1 VIILNKSYE
10 NLDIAIG
17 LEPQSIIST
26 NVTGPY
32 YNMAEYRECLAVTNI
47 GNITAGG
54 TVATQLIQASSSTG
68 ASAADL
74 TSRVATVAANVKV
87 KALSVTL
94 SGGEAGDTITFVV
107 DGTTNTYT
115 GQAGQE
121 SSGGLFSSTG
131 DDTADAEG
139 IVLCANDSTVGFADK
154 AEITSAAAVITVQ
167 AKDGFYLDSVAET
180 GAFTTFA
187 TTKANSY
194 VWFSGEELTTGLPF
208 VATKITTASNTGI
221 CSTVLIRGKK
231 KGAIDEKVGAQ
242 YPAAI

>member
-1 VIILNKSYE
+1 MNKSYE

-17 LEPQSIIST
+17 LEPQSIAST

-54 TVATQLIQASSSTG
+54 TVACQIRQAATSTG
-68 ASAADL
+68 ESVADL

-87 KALSVTL
+87 KALTVTC
-94 SGGEAGDTITFVV
+94 SGGTSGDTITFTI
-107 DGTTNTYT
+107 DGTAYAYT
-115 GQAGQE
+115 GAASAS
-121 SSGGLFSSTG
+121 SSGGEWSSTG
-131 DDTADAEG
+131 DDSADVVG
-139 IVLCANDSTVGFADK
+139 ILACINDPTVGFDTDK
-154 AEITSAAAVITVQ
+154 AFAAAADAVLTVE
-167 AKDGFYLDSVAET
+167 AKDGYYLDSIAET

-194 VWFSGEELTTGLPF
+194 VWFNGEELTTGLPF
-208 VATKITTASNTGI
+208 IATKVTTASNTGI

>member
-1 VIILNKSYE
+1 MNKSYE

-17 LEPQSIIST
+17 LEPQSIAST

-47 GNITAGG
+47 GNISAGG
-54 TVATQLIQASSSTG
+54 TVATQIRQAATSTG
-68 ASAADL
+68 ESVADL

-87 KALSVTL
+87 KAQTVTVTT
-94 SGGEAGDTITFVV
+94 GEAADIIAWTI
-107 DGTTNTYT
+107 DGTTYTYT
-115 GQAGQE
+115 AAD
-121 SSGGLFSSTG
+121 GGASTG
-131 DDTADAEG
+131 GEFSTTGTTTVTATNILAC
-139 IVLCANDSTVGFADK
+139 INDSVLGLDTDK
-154 AEITSAAAVITVQ
+154 AFATSDAAIVTIE
-167 AKDGFYLDSVAET
+167 AKDGYYLDSIAET
-180 GAFTTFA
+180 GDFTTIA

-208 VATKITTASNTGI
+208 IATKVTTASNTGI

>member
-1 VIILNKSYE
+1 MNKSYE

-17 LEPQSIIST
+17 LEPQSIAST

-47 GNITAGG
+47 GNISAGG
-54 TVATQLIQASSSTG
+54 TVATQIRQAATSTG
-68 ASAADL
+68 ESVADL

-87 KALSVTL
+87 KAQTVTVTT
-94 SGGEAGDTITFVV
+94 GEAADIIAWTI
-107 DGTTNTYT
+107 DGTTYTYT
-115 GQAGQE
+115 AAD
-121 SSGGLFSSTG
+121 GGASTG
-131 DDTADAEG
+131 GEFSTTGTTTVTATNILAC
-139 IVLCANDSTVGFADK
+139 INDSVLGLDTDK
-154 AEITSAAAVITVQ
+154 AFATSDAAIVTVE
-167 AKDGFYLDSVAET
+167 AKDGYYLDSIAET
-180 GAFTTFA
+180 GDFTTIA

-208 VATKITTASNTGI
+208 IATKVTTASNTGI

>member
-1 VIILNKSYE
+1 MNKSYE
-10 NLDIAIG
+10 NLDIVIG
-17 LEPQSIIST
+17 LEPQSIAST

-32 YNMAEYRECLAVTNI
+32 YDMAEYRECLAVTNI

-54 TVATQLIQASSSTG
+54 TVATQIRQAATSTG
-68 ASAADL
+68 GSVADL

-94 SGGEAGDTITFVV
+94 SGGTSGDTISFVV
-107 DGTTNTYT
+107 DGTTHTYT
-115 GQAGQE
+115 GQEGQS
-121 SSGGLFSSTG
+121 SSGGLWSSTG

-139 IVLCANDSTVGFADK
+139 IVLCANDSTVGFSDK
-154 AEITSAAAVITVQ
+154 AHITSSAAVITVQ
-167 AKDGFYLDSVAET
+167 ALDGYYIDSIAET
-180 GAFTTFA
+180 GSFTAFA

-194 VWFSGEELTTGLPF
+194 VWFSGEELTSGLPF
-208 VATKITTASNTGI
+208 IATKVTTASNTGI

>member
-1 VIILNKSYE
+1 MNKSYE

-17 LEPQSIIST
+17 LEPQSIAST

-47 GNITAGG
+47 GNISAGG
-54 TVATQLIQASSSTG
+54 TVATQIRQAATSTG
-68 ASAADL
+68 ESVADL

-87 KALSVTL
+87 KAQTVTVTT
-94 SGGEAGDTITFVV
+94 GEAADIIAWTI
-107 DGTTNTYT
+107 DGTTYTYT
-115 GQAGQE
+115 AAD
-121 SSGGLFSSTG
+121 GGASTG
-131 DDTADAEG
+131 GEFSTTGTTTVTATNILAC
-139 IVLCANDSTVGFADK
+139 INDSVLGLDTDK
-154 AEITSAAAVITVQ
+154 AFATSDAAIVTIE
-167 AKDGFYLDSVAET
+167 AKNGYYLDSIAET
-180 GAFTTFA
+180 GDFTTIA

-208 VATKITTASNTGI
+208 IATKVTTASNTGI

>member
-1 VIILNKSYE
+1 MNKSYE

-54 TVATQLIQASSSTG
+54 TVATQIRQAATSTG
-68 ASAADL
+68 GSAADL

-94 SGGEAGDTITFVV
+94 SGGETGDTITFVV
-107 DGTTNTYT
+107 DGTTHTYE

-121 SSGGLFSSTG
+121 SSGGLWSSTG
-131 DDTADAEG
+131 DDTADAVG
-139 IVLCANDSTVGFADK
+139 IVLCANDSTVGFSDK
-154 AEITSAAAVITVQ
+154 ADITSAAAVITVQ
-167 AKDGFYLDSVAET
+167 ALDGYYLDSIAES
-180 GAFTTFA
+180 GSFTTFA

-194 VWFSGEELTTGLPF
+194 VWFDSLEQTNTLPY
-208 VATKITTASNTGI
+208 VAVKVTTASNTGI

>member
-1 VIILNKSYE
+1 LNKSYE

-17 LEPQSIIST
+17 LEPQSIAST

-47 GNITAGG
+47 GNISAGG
-54 TVATQLIQASSSTG
+54 TVATQIRQAATSTG
-68 ASAADL
+68 ESVADL

-87 KALSVTL
+87 KAQTVTVTT
-94 SGGEAGDTITFVV
+94 GEAADIIAWTI
-107 DGTTNTYT
+107 DGTTYTYT
-115 GQAGQE
+115 AAD
-121 SSGGLFSSTG
+121 GGASTG
-131 DDTADAEG
+131 GEFSTTGTTTVTATNILAC
-139 IVLCANDSTVGFADK
+139 INDSVLGLDTDK
-154 AEITSAAAVITVQ
+154 AFATSDAAIVTIE
-167 AKDGFYLDSVAET
+167 AKNGYYLDSIAET
-180 GAFTTFA
+180 GDFTTIA

-208 VATKITTASNTGI
+208 IATKVTTASNTGI